1 MEDLPDS
8 QNIPSLAA
16 AVSYG
21 PQNENGTGEA
31 RKMAKRVEIK
41 FFFKTEVQSIYNIVL
56 VSGVQQSFFQ
66 TYMCIY
72 IHICQVIFQ
81 YRLL

>member
-1 MEDLPDS
+1 MEGLPDS
-8 QNIPSLAA
+8 ENIPRLAA

-41 FFFKTEVQSIYNIVL
+41 FFFKTEV
-56 VSGVQQSFFQ
+56 
-66 TYMCIY
+66 
-72 IHICQVIFQ
+72 
-81 YRLL
+81 